1 MPTSASSTA
10 TIRAWAQAE
19 GLNVAERG
27 RLRPEILTAYAK
39 ANRLAATT
47 KAAPA
52 KRAAPTRSAA
62 ATAPA
67 RRSAA
72 KTAPK
77 AAAKSVPAPTEGAAV
92 TSSTLEV
99 ARAADDRPLADLQ
112 NAVAALTARITKLEA
127 AAAAPA
133 KPRKFSR
140 RG

>member
-1 MPTSASSTA
+1 MPTSAPSTA
-10 TIRAWAQAE
+10 TIRAWAQGE

-52 KRAAPTRSAA
+52 KRAAPTKSATA
-62 ATAPA
+62 KAPA
-67 RRSAA
+67 RGSAA

-77 AAAKSVPAPTEGAAV
+77 AEAKSVPAPTEGAAV

-112 NAVAALTARITKLEA
+112 NAVAALTARITKLEV